1 MAKIRDDGFS
11 EINGDDSS
19 DFGGKNK
26 KRLTTTL
33 IVTSIVLVWIAIF
46 ELLIKLDVGGF
57 GSSVLYPVLK
67 DVPVL
72 NKILPEVSN
81 EELSSNSGD
90 TYSTLQDAIDRINE
104 LENELKIYKENSDAN
119 AEIISNLT
127 AEVSRLK
134 IYEESQLYLETLR
147 KKFDNEVVYTDNAP
161 DINEY
166 RDWYEEMNEENA
178 AEIYRQVIEQMQMDQ
193 VIVDLANY
201 YSSMKA
207 DAAASIFEE
216 MTGDLEKVAKIL
228 TCMKKEVAGEILAAM
243 NPTLAAKLTLLIYP
257 VGE

>member
-1 MAKIRDDGFS
+1 MGKIRDEGFS
-11 EINGDDSS
+11 ELNGDADS
-19 DFGGKNK
+19 DFGGKK
-26 KRLTTTL
+26 KSGLSTAL
-33 IVTSIVLVWIAIF
+33 IVTFIVVIWIAIF
-46 ELLIKLDVGGF
+46 ALLIKLDVGGF

-90 TYSTLQDAIDRINE
+90 TYSTLQDAIDKINE
-104 LENELKIYKENSDAN
+104 LESQIKIYKENSDAN

-127 AEVSRLK
+127 AEVARLK
-134 IYEESQLYLETLR
+134 TYENNQMNYEILR

-207 DAAASIFEE
+207 ASAASIFEE

-228 TCMKKEVAGEILAAM
+228 TCMKKDVAGEILAAM
-243 NPTLAAKLTLLIYP
+243 DPTLAAKLTLLIYP

>member
-1 MAKIRDDGFS
+1 MAKIRDEGFS
-11 EINGDDSS
+11 ELNGDVDS
-19 DFGGKNK
+19 DFGGKK
-26 KRLTTTL
+26 KSGLSTAL
-33 IVTSIVLVWIAIF
+33 IVTFIVVIWIAIF
-46 ELLIKLDVGGF
+46 ALLIKLDVGGF

-90 TYSTLQDAIDRINE
+90 TYSTLQDAIDKINE
-104 LENELKIYKENSDAN
+104 LESQIKIYKENSDAN

-127 AEVSRLK
+127 AEVARLK
-134 IYEESQLYLETLR
+134 TYENNQMNYEILR

-201 YSSMKA
+201 YSSMKPA
-207 DAAASIFEE
+207 SAASIFEE

-228 TCMKKEVAGEILAAM
+228 TCMKKDVAGEILAAM

>member
-26 KRLTTTL
+26 KRLATTL

-46 ELLIKLDVGGF
+46 ALLIKLDVGGF